1 MKRAIF
7 FDRDGVL
14 NKDVGYAHLPEEIE
28 WVEGAREIIGELTQE
43 GYLILVVTNQSGVAR
58 GMYTEEDVQRLH
70 DWMNQ
75 EFAQQG
81 GHVEEF
87 FYCPHLVHANVREY
101 DVDCV
106 CRKPRP
112 GMIIQALS
120 KYRLAREDVILIGDG
135 DRDVAA
141 AKRAGIEGYLFTG
154 GNLQE
159 FVRQILTEKKW
170 A

>member
-1 MKRAIF
+1 MKRAVF

-14 NKDVGYAHLPEEIE
+14 NKDVGYAHQPEEIE
-28 WVEGAREIIGELTQE
+28 WVEGVGEIIGELTQK
-43 GYLILVVTNQSGVAR
+43 GYLVFVVTNQSGVAR
-58 GMYTEEDVQRLH
+58 GMYTEEDVRNLH
-70 DWMNQ
+70 AWMND
-75 EFAQQG
+75 EFAKQG

-87 FYCPHLVHANVREY
+87 FYCPHLVKAAVPEY

-120 KYRLAREDVILIGDG
+120 KYQVAREDAILIGDG
-135 DRDVAA
+135 ERDVAA
-141 AKRAGIEGYLFTG
+141 AKRAGIEGYLYTG
-154 GNLQE
+154 GNLQD
-159 FVRQILTEKKW
+159 FVRQILAEKKW